1 MLFRRWISFQLPDQ
15 MDTHC
20 LLSSAREHR
29 LKHQDVVGPT
39 WFIFDM
45 SRINYDD
52 IRTVAL
58 SLLIITNITLSVLL
72 IVVFTRYPQLR
83 EDRTAVCM
91 FSMALSDLAN
101 GFTTMPIS
109 ATLCSRVTPNV
120 RSMTDYL
127 PQIHAAF
134 SAWFNVKLNAQ
145 SMLDDGL
152 QDGRHYET
160 APVRAIAHSMALLCV
175 DMLCVGVA
183 AMGATLVRIPQQ
195 RGRNSVEH
203 RCVWILHRRFE
214 SHS

>member
-1 MLFRRWISFQLPDQ
+1 MLFRRWKSFQLPDQ

-45 SRINYDD
+45 SRINFDD

-58 SLLIITNITLSVLL
+58 SLLIITNITLNVLL
-72 IVVFTRYPQLR
+72 IVVFARYPQLR
-83 EDRTAVCM
+83 EDRTAVFM

-134 SAWFNVKLNAQ
+134 SAWFNVN
-145 SMLDDGL
+145 SMHSLCWMTVYKMVAITKPPLRNCSGASNCSLD
-152 QDGRHYET
+152 
-160 APVRAIAHSMALLCV
+160 
-175 DMLCVGVA
+175 GVA
-183 AMGATLVRIPQQ
+183 M
-195 RGRNSVEH
+195 
-203 RCVWILHRRFE
+203 C
-214 SHS
+214 